1 MDFTQYDSR
10 AAAEEGRELHL
21 AHPATGDL
29 LYDGDKPCIVI
40 VRGNESRAAQQ
51 EMARIRAAKVA
62 DKDDDVSSLEQV
74 HGRLVEAVRPLIVGF
89 ANINRGKVK
98 AKAPDDVDWFLNLQM
113 VNGRADERSFAEQ
126 VAAFATKRANFLGVP
141 SKG

>member
-1 MDFTQYDSR
+1 MDFTQFDSR
-10 AAAEEGRELHL
+10 AAADEGRELHL
-21 AHPATGDL
+21 VHPATGDL

-51 EMARIRAAKVA
+51 EMAKIRAAKVA
-62 DKDDDVSSLEQV
+62 DEGDDDQGLEQV
-74 HGRLVEAVRPLIVGF
+74 HERLIEAVRHLIIGF
-89 ANINRGKVK
+89 KNISRGKQK